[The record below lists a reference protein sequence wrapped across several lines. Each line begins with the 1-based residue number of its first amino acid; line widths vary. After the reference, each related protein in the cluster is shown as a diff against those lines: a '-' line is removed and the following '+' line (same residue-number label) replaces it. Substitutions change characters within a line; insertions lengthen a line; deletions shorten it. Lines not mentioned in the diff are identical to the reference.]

1 MNYFGPSRANARAAV
16 NAWTELTPAEKRKLD
31 NDGCKRVV
39 ECMRR
44 AGPILEEAAHR
55 IHVSDWRDRLL
66 DRAKIIATLFLLLLV
81 VGGYALVYEVA
92 TAGSYTEA
100 AKDIYAGVTG
110 AGATTGVQGLNLPF
124 PLVSTP
130 VYPDP
135 GPPSWIG

>member
-31 NDGCKRVV
+31 NNGCKRVV
-39 ECMRR
+39 GCLRR
-44 AGPILEEAAHR
+44 AGPVLEEAAHR
-55 IHVSDWRDRLL
+55 IHVADWRQRLL
-66 DRAKIIATLFLLLLV
+66 ARAKTITALLLLLLF
-81 VGGYALVYEVA
+81 VGGYALAYEVA

-100 AKDIYAGVTG
+100 AKDIYG
-110 AGATTGVQGLNLPF
+110 AFADISNKHKLQQPF

-135 GPPSWIG
+135 GPPSWVG